1 VPNPYTRAALSNPLI
16 TRQGHIEVIAG
27 CMFSGKTEELIRR
40 VRRTGYAK
48 QPAAVFKHACDK
60 RYDPNNVVSHE
71 RNSISSIPV
80 EKAGDILLRS
90 HDALVVGIDEAQFFG
105 MDLVE
110 VCAKLAGGGKRV
122 IIAGLDLDWE
132 GKPFGPMPNLMAE
145 AEYVDKV
152 YAVCVRCGAI
162 ASRSQRIV
170 DSKEQVLV
178 GEKSAYEARCRSC
191 WEPRPV
197 FAGKE
202 DRLEMEG

>member
-1 VPNPYTRAALSNPLI
+1 MNPYTRPAMNNPLI
-16 TRQGHIEVIAG
+16 TRRGHIEVVAG

-48 QPAAVFKHACDK
+48 QPAIVFKHACDK
-60 RYDPNNVVSHE
+60 RYDEDNVVSHL
-71 RNSISSIPV
+71 RNSIPSVPV
-80 EKAGDILLRS
+80 STSDAILARCG
-90 HDALVVGIDEAQFFG
+90 DALVVGIDEAQFFD
-105 MDLVE
+105 MELVT
-110 VCAKLAGGGKRV
+110 VCSKLANAGKRLIV
-122 IIAGLDLDWE
+122 AGLDLDWE
-132 GKPFGPMPNLMAE
+132 GKPFGPMPFLMAE

-170 DSKEQVLV
+170 DSHEQVLV